1 MATERVPMLADDR
14 AATALEFLAKSD
26 AEFADGDRLQASE
39 KLWGAATHAVL
50 AVARRQGWPCGSHQA
65 MKAAA
70 RRLADEYDDRQIL
83 AGFHAAEK
91 FHANYYHDFMV
102 DFDLDN
108 DRPDVHDFV
117 HRVLALL
124 P

>member
-1 MATERVPMLADDR
+1 
-14 AATALEFLAKSD
+14 
-26 AEFADGDRLQASE
+26 
-39 KLWGAATHAVL
+39 
-50 AVARRQGWPCGSHQA
+50 

-70 RRLADEYDDRQIL
+70 RRLANEHNDWQVL
-83 AGFHAAEK
+83 AG

-124 P
+124 R

>member
-1 MATERVPMLADDR
+1 MGP
-14 AATALEFLAKSD
+14 
-26 AEFADGDRLQASE
+26 DRLAQI
-39 KLWGAATHAVL
+39 
-50 AVARRQGWPCGSHQA
+50 AVAPQQGWPHSSHQA

-70 RRLADEYDDRQIL
+70 RRLANEHNDWQVL
-83 AGFHAAEK
+83 AG

-124 P
+124 R